1 MGKLTPSFIGPTSSQ
16 FKGGVSK
23 SQLEWIRILFNK
35 GCSLGKNRKNNPPTE
50 AFGLAALF
58 LFYIT
63 RMAKL
68 FIFPFF
74 FLRIFLSISFNEK
87 KKSVLNL
94 NLGFWDFFYIIIFS
108 TDTAFKCLWGID
120 YLLFGDCT
128 MDWEKRGRKNL
139 KRRGRSVAGSLT
151 RQPCVCSAN
160 TCFVRGPSK
169 RVPVLVAAVVGNK
182 NSKTKQKG
190 AGRRPWLP

>member
-35 GCSLGKNRKNNPPTE
+35 GCSLGTKRKNNPPTE
-50 AFGLAALF
+50 AFSLAALF

-63 RMAKL
+63 RMTKL

-74 FLRIFLSISFNEK
+74 SWECYLSMK
-87 KKSVLNL
+87 KKIKKIRICEFCFIS
-94 NLGFWDFFYIIIFS
+94 
-108 TDTAFKCLWGID
+108 
-120 YLLFGDCT
+120 LFLVQMHHSNAYEGLILCFLET
-128 MDWEKRGRKNL
+128 VQWIKKKEEEKNL

>member
-50 AFGLAALF
+50 AFSLAALF

-63 RMAKL
+63 RMTKL

-74 FLRIFLSISFNEK
+74 SWEYFFLFLSMKKKNQCWIWIWDFGISFISLFWVQIQHSNACEGLILCFLETVQWIK
-87 KKSVLNL
+87 KKEEEKTSREEA
-94 NLGFWDFFYIIIFS
+94 D
-108 TDTAFKCLWGID
+108 LWQGH
-120 YLLFGDCT
+120 
-128 MDWEKRGRKNL
+128 WQ
-139 KRRGRSVAGSLT
+139 SSLVCAPPT
-151 RQPCVCSAN
+151 RVS
-160 TCFVRGPSK
+160 
-169 RVPVLVAAVVGNK
+169 
-182 NSKTKQKG
+182 
-190 AGRRPWLP
+190 